1 MAGIAGPERS
11 NIFLVRCNFEP
22 STPLRE
28 VAELISTPERSFRIA
43 TDELLG
49 SMGELIARIEHGDGP
64 EAALRELWA
73 TLLGLTTMV
82 ARDPGIRMA
91 AEDLHAAATALVSD
105 RSLELTGVDVRRRRL
120 LKEAHA
126 RLRDRL
132 ATAKPN
138 AQPRLSNLN

>member
-1 MAGIAGPERS
+1 M
-11 NIFLVRCNFEP
+11 
-22 STPLRE
+22 RE

-43 TDELLG
+43 TDGLLG

-91 AEDLHAAATALVSD
+91 ADDLHAAAMALVSD
-105 RSLELTGVDVRRRRL
+105 RSFELAGVDVRRRRL

>member
-28 VAELISTPERSFRIA
+28 VAELISTPERSLRIA

-64 EAALRELWA
+64 EAALPLV
-73 TLLGLTTMV
+73 L
-82 ARDPGIRMA
+82 A
-91 AEDLHAAATALVSD
+91 ASA
-105 RSLELTGVDVRRRRL
+105 
-120 LKEAHA
+120 
-126 RLRDRL
+126 L
-132 ATAKPN
+132 ATTLAGGIATPDSRT
-138 AQPRLSNLN
+138 ATV

>member
-1 MAGIAGPERS
+1 
-11 NIFLVRCNFEP
+11 
-22 STPLRE
+22 LRE
-28 VAELISTPERSFRIA
+28 VAELSSTPERSFRIA

-82 ARDPGIRMA
+82 ARDPGIRLA
-91 AEDLHAAATALVSD
+91 ADDLYAAATALVLD
-105 RSLELTGVDVRRRRL
+105 RSLELARADVRCRRL

-132 ATAKPN
+132 ATAKPSN
-138 AQPRLSNLN
+138 QSGLSDLH